1 MKAPSLADSPESA
14 FAAAHDLTLRFPL
27 ECLTAATVAETI
39 EALDAWSR
47 RAFGVSVLLED
58 RSQRERAAAGAIEN
72 VSPLGV
78 SSAAELVELDGLDF
92 GLRLEGECAPA
103 AAAAIAPY
111 RSLIAAAL
119 ARGRELERA
128 KHRVSEL
135 ERAKRLQ
142 EALYE
147 IADLASG
154 GSDMDDVF
162 ARLHEV
168 VGRLMYAENFYIALY
183 DRSSRSI
190 RFPISATRSIRSRFL
205 PTGSSP

>member
-111 RSLIAAAL
+111 RSLIARC
-119 ARGRELERA
+119 ARSRSGVGAGE
-128 KHRVSEL
+128 
-135 ERAKRLQ
+135 
-142 EALYE
+142 
-147 IADLASG
+147 ASG
-154 GSDMDDVF
+154 ERVGARETPAGS
-162 ARLHEV
+162 
-168 VGRLMYAENFYIALY
+168 ALR
-183 DRSSRSI
+183 DR
-190 RFPISATRSIRSRFL
+190 
-205 PTGSSP
+205 